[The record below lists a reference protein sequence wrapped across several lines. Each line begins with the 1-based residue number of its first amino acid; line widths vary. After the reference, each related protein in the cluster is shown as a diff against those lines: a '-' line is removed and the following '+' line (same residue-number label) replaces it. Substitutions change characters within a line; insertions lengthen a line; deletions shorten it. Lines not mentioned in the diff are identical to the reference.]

1 MPRTSQ
7 PGICSGGTRWF
18 RNPFAARNFAEK
30 RDLKL
35 VEPVFDHFL
44 VIKTT
49 KQFTGRTLHGL
60 LIQMQNISFR
70 GSGMRRKV
78 DIAVLTFSFRF
89 LSSPLLGFSCLNGAN
104 WLN

>member
-18 RNPFAARNFAEK
+18 LNPFAAGNFAEK

-35 VEPVFDHFL
+35 VEPVFGHCL

-49 KQFTGRTLHGL
+49 KPFIGRTLRGL
-60 LIQMQNISFR
+60 LI
-70 GSGMRRKV
+70 
-78 DIAVLTFSFRF
+78 
-89 LSSPLLGFSCLNGAN
+89 
-104 WLN
+104 